1 MGPGLFGG
9 VETRLTPLISD
20 WRRLAFLLF
29 VAGFAGS
36 LHGATILWLGGNG
49 NWSDPTRWNC
59 PSCSS
64 PAYPNNSLGVSYYVT
79 IDTALP
85 AAVILDVPAEVSG
98 LTLGRNDSLDSV
110 TAHTLVV
117 TGSTID
123 NGGKLG
129 LQGGSTFTAGGT
141 FTGSGSAAIFLSDR
155 NTALHVTGD
164 LISGDGTG
172 SASVTLRSG
181 SNLTAGGVFNQ
192 SASALDMDGAAT
204 RFQSGSFTQDAA
216 SGVHMTNTATATV
229 NGSFTNNGGGI
240 NLQGGSTFT
249 INGDLHESV
258 GSGILL
264 TDGNTLLHVTG
275 NLTSGSGTGNGG
287 VTLTN
292 WANLTVGGSYTQS
305 TATLNLDGIG
315 TSFQSGSFTQDATSG
330 VHMTNTATAIVNGSF
345 TNNGGGINLQSGST
359 LTINGDLHQSVGS
372 GILLTDGNTL
382 LHVTGDLT
390 SGSGTGS
397 GGVMLTN
404 WANLTVGGSY
414 TQSASILNLDGI
426 GTTFQSGSFT
436 QDATSGVHMTNTA
449 TAIVNGSFTNNGGGI
464 NLQSGSTLTIN
475 GDLHESVGSGIALTD
490 GNTFLHVTGDLTSGP
505 GTGSGGIGL
514 TNWANLTVGGSYTQ
528 SASILNLDGIGTSF
542 QSGSFTQDA
551 TSAVRMTN
559 TATAIVNGSF
569 TNSGGGINLQSGS
582 TLTIN
587 GDLHQSV
594 GSGIA
599 LTDGNTLLHV
609 TGDLTN
615 GGGMLSNGAKL
626 TVGGSYTQSASM
638 LSVDGIGTSFRSGSF
653 TQDATSAVRMT
664 NTATA
669 IVNGSFT
676 NTGGAINLQSGSNL
690 TINGDLHESA
700 GSGIALTDGNTLL
713 HVTGDLTNGS
723 AMLTN
728 GANLTVG
735 GSYTQFA
742 SLLSLDG
749 IGTSFQSG
757 SFTQDAASVLRMT
770 NYATVKVAGQFL
782 NNGGIVSLQS
792 STQVTVDGTTIND
805 GTVIV
810 DVSGAWVSK
819 GDVTNNGDLYITGSL
834 DAGANFYIQNQGA
847 TTVNQGATLTAGTVT
862 INGGLLTGTGTIA
875 GSVVNRATD
884 DPGALGPQAIFGDY
898 IQTPGGLL
906 NIELGE
912 NRLFS
917 SLVIGGNLTLS
928 GQLDITLYS
937 GFGMKLG
944 DVFAILEFDNGTLA
958 SGTNF
963 ATFSFPTWNGLTFQE
978 VLLPH
983 QIALVAVS
991 ASDNAAPEPATLI
1004 LLLSALSL
1012 GVIGRFGRRR
1022 PTRHAPPIAPAPRSS
1037 TAPAVR

>member
-1 MGPGLFGG
+1 MPRSFLMGPGLFGG

-249 INGDLHESV
+249 INGYLHESV
-258 GSGILL
+258 GAGILL

-315 TSFQSGSFTQDATSG
+315 TS
-330 VHMTNTATAIVNGSF
+330 
-345 TNNGGGINLQSGST
+345 
-359 LTINGDLHQSVGS
+359 
-372 GILLTDGNTL
+372 
-382 LHVTGDLT
+382 
-390 SGSGTGS
+390 
-397 GGVMLTN
+397 
-404 WANLTVGGSY
+404 
-414 TQSASILNLDGI
+414 
-426 GTTFQSGSFT
+426 FQSGSFT

-735 GSYTQFA
+735 GSNTQFA

-782 NNGGIVSLQS
+782 NDGGIVSLQS

-862 INGGLLTGTGTIA
+862 INGDRKST
-875 GSVVNRATD
+875 R
-884 DPGALGPQAIFGDY
+884 
-898 IQTPGGLL
+898 L
-906 NIELGE
+906 N
-912 NRLFS
+912 
-917 SLVIGGNLTLS
+917 
-928 GQLDITLYS
+928 
-937 GFGMKLG
+937 
-944 DVFAILEFDNGTLA
+944 
-958 SGTNF
+958 
-963 ATFSFPTWNGLTFQE
+963 
-978 VLLPH
+978 
-983 QIALVAVS
+983 
-991 ASDNAAPEPATLI
+991 
-1004 LLLSALSL
+1004 
-1012 GVIGRFGRRR
+1012 
-1022 PTRHAPPIAPAPRSS
+1022 
-1037 TAPAVR
+1037 

>member
-1 MGPGLFGG
+1 MPRSFLMGPGLFGG

-141 FTGSGSAAIFLSDR
+141 FTGSGSAAISLSDR

-264 TDGNTLLHVTG
+264 TDGNTFLHVTG
-275 NLTSGSGTGNGG
+275 DLSSGSGTGNGG

-305 TATLNLDGIG
+305 AAILNLDGIG

-382 LHVTGDLT
+382 LHVSGDLT
-390 SGSGTGS
+390 SGPGTGS
-397 GGVMLTN
+397 GGVGLTN
-404 WANLTVGGSY
+404 GANLTVGGSY
-414 TQSASILNLDGI
+414 TQSASIL
-426 GTTFQSGSFT
+426 S
-436 QDATSGVHMTNTA
+436 
-449 TAIVNGSFTNNGGGI
+449 
-464 NLQSGSTLTIN
+464 
-475 GDLHESVGSGIALTD
+475 
-490 GNTFLHVTGDLTSGP
+490 
-505 GTGSGGIGL
+505 
-514 TNWANLTVGGSYTQ
+514 
-528 SASILNLDGIGTSF
+528 LDGIGTSF
-542 QSGSFTQDA
+542 QSGSFAQDA
-551 TSAVRMTN
+551 TSGVHMTN

-615 GGGMLSNGAKL
+615 GGGMLSNGANL
-626 TVGGSYTQSASM
+626 TVGGSYTQSAYM

-819 GDVTNNGDLYITGSL
+819 GDVT
-834 DAGANFYIQNQGA
+834 
-847 TTVNQGATLTAGTVT
+847 
-862 INGGLLTGTGTIA
+862 
-875 GSVVNRATD
+875 
-884 DPGALGPQAIFGDY
+884 
-898 IQTPGGLL
+898 
-906 NIELGE
+906 
-912 NRLFS
+912 
-917 SLVIGGNLTLS
+917 
-928 GQLDITLYS
+928 
-937 GFGMKLG
+937 K
-944 DVFAILEFDNGTLA
+944 
-958 SGTNF
+958 
-963 ATFSFPTWNGLTFQE
+963 
-978 VLLPH
+978 
-983 QIALVAVS
+983 
-991 ASDNAAPEPATLI
+991 
-1004 LLLSALSL
+1004 
-1012 GVIGRFGRRR
+1012 IGRA
-1022 PTRHAPPIAPAPRSS
+1022 H
-1037 TAPAVR
+1037 V

>member
-240 NLQGGSTFT
+240 NLQGGSTF
-249 INGDLHESV
+249 
-258 GSGILL
+258 
-264 TDGNTLLHVTG
+264 
-275 NLTSGSGTGNGG
+275 
-287 VTLTN
+287 
-292 WANLTVGGSYTQS
+292 
-305 TATLNLDGIG
+305 
-315 TSFQSGSFTQDATSG
+315 
-330 VHMTNTATAIVNGSF
+330 
-345 TNNGGGINLQSGST
+345 
-359 LTINGDLHQSVGS
+359 
-372 GILLTDGNTL
+372 
-382 LHVTGDLT
+382 
-390 SGSGTGS
+390 
-397 GGVMLTN
+397 
-404 WANLTVGGSY
+404 
-414 TQSASILNLDGI
+414 
-426 GTTFQSGSFT
+426 
-436 QDATSGVHMTNTA
+436 
-449 TAIVNGSFTNNGGGI
+449 
-464 NLQSGSTLTIN
+464 
-475 GDLHESVGSGIALTD
+475 
-490 GNTFLHVTGDLTSGP
+490 
-505 GTGSGGIGL
+505 
-514 TNWANLTVGGSYTQ
+514 
-528 SASILNLDGIGTSF
+528 
-542 QSGSFTQDA
+542 
-551 TSAVRMTN
+551 
-559 TATAIVNGSF
+559 
-569 TNSGGGINLQSGS
+569 
-582 TLTIN
+582 
-587 GDLHQSV
+587 
-594 GSGIA
+594 
-599 LTDGNTLLHV
+599 
-609 TGDLTN
+609 
-615 GGGMLSNGAKL
+615 
-626 TVGGSYTQSASM
+626 
-638 LSVDGIGTSFRSGSF
+638 
-653 TQDATSAVRMT
+653 
-664 NTATA
+664 
-669 IVNGSFT
+669 
-676 NTGGAINLQSGSNL
+676 

-963 ATFSFPTWNGLTFQE
+963 ATFNFPTWNGLTFQE